1 MVKCKLKNNHMH
13 MRATNWKKENLLQHS
28 HISLVLSKALGYV
41 YNLLTSHHSR
51 VIAGKVL

>member
-51 VIAGKVL
+51 VIAGTVL